1 MGRLKRRAWPVSCN
15 GDGMTP
21 HAPRT
26 LTAFALFPA
35 ALTVALLWA
44 LPLLATEMAADDP
57 NANASFDSAATAQTV
72 DCETL
77 AIAAGRAEGLPE
89 GLLPAIA
96 RVESGR
102 GTDDGGR
109 RAWAWT
115 LNEGGDGS
123 FYADKASA
131 MEHLNAVVD
140 AGTTNVDVG
149 CMQLNYKWH
158 HKAFPS
164 LEVMMDPVANTAY
177 AARFVKELSKQVG
190 GFEEATK
197 VYHSFDP
204 EKGANYLEK
213 VAAAQAE
220 LGPLPDTLPEMAPD
234 SQMAALAPDTGVV
247 KGILM
252 VAGVPLF
259 DLASAGEAAA
269 LISAEAGVTE
279 PNSPTAG
286 QDPALVYGPPAP
298 EQRSAIYAI
307 ALAEPDIR
315 GKIGPSPILQ
325 EAELAPGLRAQWADV
340 EALRRVLGGPDTP

>member
-1 MGRLKRRAWPVSCN
+1 
-15 GDGMTP
+15 MTP
-21 HAPRT
+21 HAPQT
-26 LTAFALFPA
+26 LRALALFPA
-35 ALTVALLWA
+35 ALTVAVLWA

-57 NANASFDSAATAQTV
+57 DANASFDTTATPQTV
-72 DCETL
+72 DCEAL

-102 GTDDGGR
+102 GTGDGGR
-109 RAWAWT
+109 RAWPWT

-123 FYADKASA
+123 FYADKATA

-164 LEVMMDPVANTAY
+164 LEAMMDPVANTAY

-190 GFEEATK
+190 SFEEATK

-204 EKGANYLEK
+204 VRGANYLEK
-213 VAAAQAE
+213 VMSAQAE
-220 LGPLPDTLPEMAPD
+220 LGPLPDVLPDTAPD
-234 SQMAALAPDTGVV
+234 SQVAALAADPGVV

-259 DLASAGEAAA
+259 DLASAGAAA
-269 LISAEAGVTE
+269 IEIGSQADST
-279 PNSPTAG
+279 PNNGEDPDLPT
-286 QDPALVYGPPAP
+286 LVYGPPAP
-298 EQRSAIYAI
+298 PDGTGPDVFDI
-307 ALAEPDIR
+307 ALALPDTSVQSQ
-315 GKIGPSPILQ
+315 PAPILQ
-325 EAELAPGLRAQWADV
+325 EADLAPALREQWADV
-340 EALRRVLGGPDTP
+340 EALRRALSDSATP